1 MKSFGKSLVSKD
13 FECVVDNVDAYK
25 MRLKDNSATLI
36 VTSPPYV
43 TSYEYADL
51 HQLTAIWLGYA
62 DKLSE
67 FRSKFIGSIQ
77 KGDRLSVDLYS
88 KLGRKTVTEL
98 RQIDKREANGVERY
112 FFEMRAMFPRN
123 AQGSKA

>member
-1 MKSFGKSLVSKD
+1 MLARKD
-13 FECVVDNVDAYK
+13 IPCVVDDNDARK
-25 MRLKDNSATLI
+25 MKISNNSATLI

-62 DKLSE
+62 DSLSE

-77 KGDRLSVDLYS
+77 KDNRLVKLYS
-88 KLGRKTVTEL
+88 KTGRETAEEASL
-98 RQIDKREANGVERY
+98 SRQE
-112 FFEMRAMFPRN
+112 
-123 AQGSKA
+123 GSRWC